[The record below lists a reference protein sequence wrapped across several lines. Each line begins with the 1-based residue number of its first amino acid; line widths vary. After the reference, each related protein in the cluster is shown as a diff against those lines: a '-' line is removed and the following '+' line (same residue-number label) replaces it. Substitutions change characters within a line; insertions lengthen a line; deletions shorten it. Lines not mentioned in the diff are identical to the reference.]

1 MKRPS
6 LLNIK
11 QNNFLSL
18 TNDLLQMIKRN
29 AVNLQMEI
37 NTPKTKQIESVKCII
52 NSSGTDGFKK
62 R

>member
-29 AVNLQMEI
+29 AVNL
-37 NTPKTKQIESVKCII
+37 
-52 NSSGTDGFKK
+52 
-62 R
+62 

>member
-1 MKRPS
+1 
-6 LLNIK
+6 
-11 QNNFLSL
+11 
-18 TNDLLQMIKRN
+18 
-29 AVNLQMEI
+29 MEI

>member
-1 MKRPS
+1 MLRDEGPS

-11 QNNFLSL
+11 QNTFLKL

-37 NTPKTKQIESVKCII
+37 NTPKTKQIESVKCIKQFR
-52 NSSGTDGFKK
+52 N
-62 R
+62 